1 MCAKAHPHENLT
13 IQSVREILALW
24 NRPGGS
30 GEKLDLSRSKQ
41 GVGPFPQVCEQTGL
55 GVFFVH
61 HVPSLPCP
69 VAKVAITTFLG
80 FFQLRS
86 LKTPVAG
93 NARVPAS
100 GRIGFLCLKFLSD
113 PSSYLPL
120 ALINCPAIRLLL
132 RPCNPIRFVG
142 CLSPE

>member
-1 MCAKAHPHENLT
+1 MRAKAQPHENLT
-13 IQSVREILALW
+13 IQSVREIFALW

-55 GVFFVH
+55 GVFFVY
-61 HVPSLPCP
+61 HVPSLPCT
-69 VAKVAITTFLG
+69 VVKVAI

-86 LKTPVAG
+86 LKIPVAG

-113 PSSYLPL
+113 PSSYLPP
-120 ALINCPAIRLLL
+120 ALINCLAIRHLL
-132 RPCNPIRFVG
+132 RPGNPIRFVG